1 MRAAWLVGVL
11 VWLWAASA
19 LGQGALA
26 VELRAPDAIREGDRA
41 QITAVVRGAGAHP
54 LLVTPRS
61 EGTALEVVRGRLL
74 RAEAEDPSSDVLEFR
89 IPIVARSPGTSVVRV
104 SAAGYACEARCRPV
118 SAEAALVVQ
127 VAPSGARKQDEAP
140 RERTSSLSWVR
151 MPGAEACLS
160 SGELA
165 RAVEARLSRSVF
177 VSAAEADLAVEG
189 RAERTGSGW
198 RAVLQVSDAS
208 GAVLGDRTLESGEE
222 GCDALGRLVA
232 LTVALMIDPLTAPE
246 PVEEPEEP
254 AREDP
259 IVIVRT
265 ERVEVP
271 VERPGGRWRVEFDTA
286 LVGALGLLPTPAL
299 GGVATVIVEPPG
311 FIPLV
316 VEGALFPFVRAE
328 QASGVYADFLQ
339 VHAGLAL
346 CPLALRERGL
356 ALHGCVGA
364 DAGAV
369 FVVGGDA
376 ALDERERVIG
386 QARVSLRGH
395 WDVIGPLTVRLGLH
409 FVVPFRHEPFT
420 TGAGANA
427 FYTPEPVA
435 GMVDLGAGLHF
446 D

>member
-1 MRAAWLVGVL
+1 MRAASLAGI

-19 LGQGALA
+19 SAQGELV
-26 VELRAPDAIREGDRA
+26 VELSAPGAIHEGDRA
-41 QITAVVRGAGAHP
+41 QITALVRGAGPHP

-74 RAEAEDPSSDVLEFR
+74 RAEAEDPSSEVLEFR

-118 SAEAALVVQ
+118 SAEASLVVQ
-127 VAPSGARKQDEAP
+127 VAPAGARKQDEAP

-151 MPGAEACLS
+151 MPGAEGCLS

-165 RAVEARLSRSVF
+165 RAVETRLSRRVF

-189 RAERTGSGW
+189 RAERTDSGW
-198 RAVLQVSDAS
+198 RAVLQVSDA
-208 GAVLGDRTLESGEE
+208 GGGVLGDRTLESGEE

-232 LTVALMIDPLTAPE
+232 LTVALMIDPLTARE
-246 PVEEPEEP
+246 DEEEEEPP
-254 AREDP
+254 PEDP
-259 IVIVRT
+259 VVIVRT

-271 VERPGGRWRVEFDTA
+271 VERPGPRWRVEIDTA

-299 GGVATVIVEPPG
+299 GGVATVILEPPG

-328 QASGVYADFLQ
+328 HASGVHADFLQ

-346 CPLALRERGL
+346 CPLAIRESGL

-364 DAGAV
+364 DGGAV
-369 FVVGGDA
+369 FVLGGDA

-386 QARVSLRGH
+386 QARASLRGH

-409 FVVPFRHEPFT
+409 FLVPFRHEPFT